1 MAGYEWYKTGTVI
14 VRNGEREVVGANTD
28 WLVNDIK
35 QGDIFTAGGQI
46 YEIAE
51 VIGNTSLTLQEPYS
65 GESNGAAKYAI
76 IQRAGE
82 VIQAELALKL
92 QQAITMFNTR
102 DQVLTEIEERTR
114 FLAGLD
120 LSIDTDGDWSN
131 TDPVKAAE
139 VLTSLP
145 IASRT
150 QAGIV
155 RIGNNVDVQPDGT
168 ISVEVDK
175 DLIQESFDQVA
186 TATSDVDEMISD
198 VWDNS

>member
-1 MAGYEWYKTGTVI
+1 M
-14 VRNGEREVVGANTD
+14 
-28 WLVNDIK
+28 
-35 QGDIFTAGGQI
+35 
-46 YEIAE
+46 
-51 VIGNTSLTLQEPYS
+51 
-65 GESNGAAKYAI
+65 
-76 IQRAGE
+76 
-82 VIQAELALKL
+82 KL
-92 QQAITMFNTR
+92 EQAITMFNTR
-102 DQVLTEIEERTR
+102 DQLLSEIEERTR

-186 TATSDVDEMISD
+186 AAPSDIDEMIGD

>member
-46 YEIAE
+46 YEIAD
-51 VIGNTSLTLQEPYS
+51 VVGNTSLTLKKPYAGIS
-65 GESNGAAKYAI
+65 DGAAEYAI

-102 DQVLTEIEERTR
+102 DQLLSEIEERTR

-186 TATSDVDEMISD
+186 AATSDVDEMISD